1 MAGFSRNLGK
11 RGRALSLGL
20 SLAFFVILTSAVSLI
35 LWESTKY
42 RPSGAF
48 ASSYSLRL
56 EASSG
61 GEFRDTYSFVQSC
74 IMSESGSTCLPKSTT
89 AAVYPGIFSS
99 VSLPADVKPGRYR
112 GIRVQIAGAHG
123 RSLKVR
129 SITLEGRQL
138 FDGHGALP
146 FRNTKGLS
154 VRSDRR
160 GGFAVLEIQSDSASF
175 DLDCSFSVRG
185 APPAPV
191 RYTGAVLA
199 AVAFAATILLLSVIG
214 AASRGGKRS
223 AAERRPV
230 AGRIAGRLSICAIIF
245 YLLLSVILAAGQLF
259 LSNELAVSG

>member
-129 SITLEGRQL
+129 SITLEGRL
-138 FDGHGALP
+138 CGP
-146 FRNTKGLS
+146 
-154 VRSDRR
+154 
-160 GGFAVLEIQSDSASF
+160 
-175 DLDCSFSVRG
+175 
-185 APPAPV
+185 
-191 RYTGAVLA
+191 
-199 AVAFAATILLLSVIG
+199 
-214 AASRGGKRS
+214 
-223 AAERRPV
+223 
-230 AGRIAGRLSICAIIF
+230 
-245 YLLLSVILAAGQLF
+245 
-259 LSNELAVSG
+259 

>member
-1 MAGFSRNLGK
+1 
-11 RGRALSLGL
+11 
-20 SLAFFVILTSAVSLI
+20 
-35 LWESTKY
+35 
-42 RPSGAF
+42 
-48 ASSYSLRL
+48 
-56 EASSG
+56 
-61 GEFRDTYSFVQSC
+61 
-74 IMSESGSTCLPKSTT
+74 MSESGSTCLPKSTT

-160 GGFAVLEIQSDSASF
+160 GGFAVLEIQSDTASF